1 MTTRIIIARHGNTFA
16 KDETP
21 RRVGGRTDLDLVEEE
36 RGRNVG
42 RYLKAKGLIPAL
54 VFAAPLKRTVNTAKL
69 AIEEMGG
76 GMPLEIDDSFREVDY
91 GPDENKTDDEVMLRL
106 GQVYAAKEG
115 KNPAEM
121 SEDALTD
128 VGRHVIDLWNEKAIV
143 PDGWKVSPEDC
154 IHAWMKFG
162 EKVFKNFHGENIM
175 VVSSNGVIRFVPYL
189 TGDFNGFAGEHDI
202 KVTTGGVCV
211 FEREDDEENWHCTEW
226 NVKPKK
232 YFESLP
238 D

>member
-106 GQVYAAKEG
+106 GQVL
-115 KNPAEM
+115 
-121 SEDALTD
+121 SL
-128 VGRHVIDLWNEKAIV
+128 
-143 PDGWKVSPEDC
+143 
-154 IHAWMKFG
+154 IH
-162 EKVFKNFHGENIM
+162 I
-175 VVSSNGVIRFVPYL
+175 
-189 TGDFNGFAGEHDI
+189 
-202 KVTTGGVCV
+202 
-211 FEREDDEENWHCTEW
+211 
-226 NVKPKK
+226 
-232 YFESLP
+232 
-238 D
+238 

>member
-1 MTTRIIIARHGNTFA
+1 MTTRIIIARHGNTFT

-54 VFAAPLKRTVNTAKL
+54 VFAAPLKRTIGTARL

-76 GMPLEIDDSFREVDY
+76 SMPLEIDDSFREVDY
-91 GPDENKTDDEVMLRL
+91 
-106 GQVYAAKEG
+106 AAKEG
-115 KNPAEM
+115 KNPEKM
-121 SEDALTD
+121 SEDELKET
-128 VGRHVIDLWNEKAIV
+128 GKCVIDLWNEKAIV

-175 VVSSNGVIRFVPYL
+175 VVSSNGVIRFAPYL

-211 FEREDDEENWHCTEW
+211 FEREDDEENWRCTEW

>member
-1 MTTRIIIARHGNTFA
+1 MTTRIIIARHGNTLQ
-16 KDETP
+16 
-21 RRVGGRTDLDLVEEE
+21 RRNAAARRRTDGFGFGRGRARTE
-36 RGRNVG
+36 RGALSESQRSDSGVG
-42 RYLKAKGLIPAL
+42 
-54 VFAAPLKRTVNTAKL
+54 FAAPLKRTVNTAKL

-106 GQVYAAKEG
+106 GQVYAVKEG

-121 SEDALTD
+121 SEGALTD

-175 VVSSNGVIRFVPYL
+175 VVSSNGVIRFAPYL

-211 FEREDDEENWHCTEW
+211 FEREDDEENWRCTEW

>member
-106 GQVYAAKEG
+106 GQVYAVKEG

-121 SEDALTD
+121 SEGALTD

-162 EKVFKNFHGENIM
+162 DRKS
-175 VVSSNGVIRFVPYL
+175 VV
-189 TGDFNGFAGEHDI
+189 
-202 KVTTGGVCV
+202 
-211 FEREDDEENWHCTEW
+211 
-226 NVKPKK
+226 
-232 YFESLP
+232 
-238 D
+238 

>member
-91 GPDENKTDDEVMLRL
+91 GPDENKTMTKLCCVW
-106 GQVYAAKEG
+106 
-115 KNPAEM
+115 
-121 SEDALTD
+121 
-128 VGRHVIDLWNEKAIV
+128 GRF
-143 PDGWKVSPEDC
+143 
-154 IHAWMKFG
+154 M
-162 EKVFKNFHGENIM
+162 
-175 VVSSNGVIRFVPYL
+175 R
-189 TGDFNGFAGEHDI
+189 
-202 KVTTGGVCV
+202 
-211 FEREDDEENWHCTEW
+211 
-226 NVKPKK
+226 PKK
-232 YFESLP
+232 AKIRRR
-238 D
+238 